1 MSQNVTINQMNS
13 MKLFGMAQAY
23 RNLLESAQQ
32 QDLHPDELASL
43 LVQAE
48 WEDRQNKKITRLYTS
63 AKFRYR
69 TSVEEIDFTV
79 NRGLDKALMLR
90 LSDMSFIK
98 RKENLLITGATGSG
112 KSFIASALGN
122 QACMNG
128 FKTLYFNATKLF
140 PRLKMLKADGSY
152 MKEINRIEKQDLLIL
167 DDFGLQPLDVQ
178 ARMALLEIIEDR
190 HGRASTIIASQ
201 LPVEKWHETIGD
213 GSVADAIL
221 DRIVHKAQRI
231 QLSGQSLRK
240 IK

>member
-1 MSQNVTINQMNS
+1 MSQNVTINQMNA

-48 WEDRQNKKITRLYTS
+48 WEDRQNQKITRLYTS

-152 MKEINRIEKQDLLIL
+152 LKEINRIEKQDLLVL
-167 DDFGLQPLDVQ
+167 DDFGLQPLDAQ

-201 LPVEKWHETIGD
+201 LPVENWHETIGD

-221 DRIVHKAQRI
+221 DRIVHSAQRI

>member
-32 QDLHPDELASL
+32 QDLHPDELTSL

-48 WEDRQNKKITRLYTS
+48 WEDRQNKKITRLYAS

-69 TSVEEIDFTV
+69 ASVEEIDFTV

-112 KSFIASALGN
+112 KSYIASALGN

-152 MKEINRIEKQDLLIL
+152 MKELNRIEKQDLLVL
-167 DDFGLQPLDVQ
+167 DDFGLQPLDAQ

-190 HGRASTIIASQ
+190 HDRASTIIASQ
-201 LPVEKWHETIGD
+201 IPVEKWHDTIGD
-213 GSVADAIL
+213 GSIADAIL
-221 DRIVHKAQRI
+221 DRIVHKAHRI

>member
-1 MSQNVTINQMNS
+1 MSQNVTINQMNT

-32 QDLHPDELASL
+32 QDLHPDELTSL

-69 TSVEEIDFTV
+69 ASVEEIDFTV

-152 MKEINRIEKQDLLIL
+152 MKEINRIEKQDLLVL
-167 DDFGLQPLDVQ
+167 DDFGLQPLDAQ

-221 DRIVHKAQRI
+221 DRIVHSAQRI
-231 QLSGQSLRK
+231 LLSGQSLRK
-240 IK
+240 IR

>member
-69 TSVEEIDFTV
+69 AVVEEIDFTV

-122 QACMNG
+122 QACLNG

-140 PRLKMLKADGSY
+140 PRLKILKADGSY
-152 MKEINRIEKQDLLIL
+152 MKEINRIEKQDLLVL
-167 DDFGLQPLDVQ
+167 DDFGLQPLDAQ

-221 DRIVHKAQRI
+221 DRIVHKAHRI

>member
-1 MSQNVTINQMNS
+1 MNA

-23 RNLLESAQQ
+23 RNLLESVQQ
-32 QDLHPDELASL
+32 QDLHPDELTSL

-69 TSVEEIDFTV
+69 AAVEEIDFTV

-122 QACMNG
+122 QACLNG

-152 MKEINRIEKQDLLIL
+152 MKEINRIEKQDLLVL
-167 DDFGLQPLDVQ
+167 DDFGLQPLDAQ

-221 DRIVHKAQRI
+221 DRIVHKAHRI